1 MDLGSRLGFEGDTGF
16 ASTLLLLVAMLLVGA
31 RRLRHVKFLEGD
43 PLVLRFAGLGRLP
56 SQSTL
61 GRFLKRFNYERY
73 TQLEKF
79 SRELAWDSVSQ
90 LRFPRLTVDVDGS
103 VLSTGLKVGRAFRGF
118 NPHRRKN
125 PSYYPITA
133 QLAQTGHVIAHK
145 NRPGNVH
152 DSNGA
157 APFMEG
163 ILRDIRR
170 QDWFHGIVEFRP
182 DGAFFQRPVLEL
194 WDRSGSEYVVRVPMM
209 PWLGLKTR
217 IAKNAPKVWESVD
230 RSNGVEGFFMDLPIP
245 QWDRTERVAVFRKR
259 VNHEPRKSKTV
270 QLDLF
275 NPDDGN
281 WEYSVVATNKTL
293 GLAATWQFYNG
304 RSTHEKTYAELKS
317 GYAFETIP
325 TNHYGANTTWQKLN
339 IIVHNLATSFQLATT
354 AEPKPRTRKRTAS
367 FLLRSIKSLRFEWL
381 VKAARLIK
389 PGGRLVL
396 RLARNAATQAAYAEL
411 DEALSTEAA

>member
-56 SQSTL
+56 SRSTL

-157 APFMEG
+157 ARFMEG
-163 ILRDIRR
+163 ILCDIRR

-209 PWLGLKTR
+209 PWLSLKSR
-217 IAKNAPKVWESVD
+217 IAKNAPRVWESVD
-230 RSNGVEGFFMDLPIP
+230 RANGVEGFFMDLPIP

-259 VNHEPRKSKTV
+259 VNHEPRKSKAV

-304 RSTHEKTYAELKS
+304 RSTHEKTYSELKS

-325 TNHYGANTTWQKLN
+325 TNHYGANTAWQKLN
-339 IIVHNLATSFQLATT
+339 IIAHNLTTSFQLATT